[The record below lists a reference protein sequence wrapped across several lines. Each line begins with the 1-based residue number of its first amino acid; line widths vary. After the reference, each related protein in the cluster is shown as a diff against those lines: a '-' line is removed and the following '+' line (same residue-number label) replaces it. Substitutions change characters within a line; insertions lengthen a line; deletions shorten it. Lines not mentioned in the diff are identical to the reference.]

1 MERKVLLKNLSNSM
15 VTYNIPNRH
24 VSRQLLPYSSIQ
36 VPFDEIQEG
45 LYQQG
50 IKALFAE
57 GILATENNR
66 DAIELDLEVGKGI
79 VNTEPVDKEEII
91 SKLKG
96 SNGELFKFLK
106 TASPTVKEN
115 VALLAIEH
123 RIVDAGKVKII
134 KDATGTNVLAAI
146 TREQELRSSEEEE

>member
-50 IKALFAE
+50 IKVLFAE
-57 GILATENNR
+57 GILATENIR

-79 VNTEPVDKEEII
+79 VNTEPVDKQEII
-91 SKLKG
+91 SKLNG

-134 KDATGTNVLAAI
+134 KDTTGTNVLAAI
-146 TREQELRSSEEEE
+146 TREQELTSSEEEE

>member
-50 IKALFAE
+50 IKVLFAE
-57 GILATENNR
+57 GILATENIR
-66 DAIELDLEVGKGI
+66 DAIELDLEVGMGI
-79 VNTEPVDKEEII
+79 VNTEPVDKEEIV
-91 SKLKG
+91 SKLNG
-96 SNGELFKFLK
+96 PNGELFKFLK
-106 TASPTVKEN
+106 AASPTVKEN

-134 KDATGTNVLAAI
+134 KDATGTDVLAAI
-146 TREQELRSSEEEE
+146 TREQELASSEEKE

>member
-50 IKALFAE
+50 IKVLFAE
-57 GILATENNR
+57 GILATENIR
-66 DAIELDLEVGKGI
+66 DALELDLEVGMGI
-79 VNTEPVDKEEII
+79 VNTEPVDKKEII
-91 SKLKG
+91 SKLNG
-96 SNGELFKFLK
+96 PNGELFKFLK

-123 RIVDAGKVKII
+123 RIVNAGKIKII

-146 TREQELRSSEEEE
+146 TREQELTSSEDEE